1 MRALRRRLT
10 RIVIIFIALFALLAV
25 QETRVQILQ
34 RASIAQRPGNPRRSL
49 TNDYRGTLLDA
60 RGIPLAQ
67 TKGPRRLYS
76 AGPALA
82 QLVGYSSPVYGE
94 SGLEAALD
102 AVLAAPLPPAAG
114 GDVGGFFRSADR
126 TSTRG
131 GGDVVLTLRA
141 DIAKAADAALPQ
153 GIRGAVIVMDP
164 RNGAILAAVNRPT
177 FDPNILGT
185 QWKALRGNP
194 NSPLLNRAFVG
205 LYPPGS
211 TFKMVTGSAAL
222 DSGVVVPADTFTD
235 QGYFTIGNFR
245 VENDRHEVTGTQDL
259 INAFALSSNVDFAQI
274 GIRLGLDGFYD
285 YLRRFH
291 VGDDPQVA
299 VPAARDEV
307 PPKETVSL
315 SELAQ
320 MSFGQG
326 GLAVT
331 PLRMALVASTIA
343 NHGVMMRP
351 QLVKQFRFGGGRSL
365 DVPAGIWERVMSQTT
380 ADEMRTMM
388 IAVVRNGTGTAARI
402 PGVTVA
408 GKTGT
413 GTHIGAPPDAWF
425 VCFAPAEHP
434 RLVVAVIVEDA
445 GYGGAVAA
453 PIARDILN
461 AILPMYQQ

>member
-1 MRALRRRLT
+1 MRRRLG
-10 RIVIIFIALFALLAV
+10 RIVLVFIALFVLLAV
-25 QETRVQILQ
+25 QEVRVQIIQ
-34 RASIAQRPGNPRRSL
+34 RTSIAQRAGNPRRSL
-49 TNDYRGTLLDA
+49 TNEFRGALLDA
-60 RGIPLAQ
+60 SGAALAL
-67 TKGPRRLYS
+67 TKGTRRVYP

-82 QLVGYSSPVYGE
+82 QLVGYSSPFYGE
-94 SGLEAALD
+94 SGLESALD
-102 AVLAAPLPPAAG
+102 SVLAAPLQSAG
-114 GDVGGFFRSADR
+114 GADVSDFFRR
-126 TSTRG
+126 NGQTSTRM

-141 DIAKAADAALPQ
+141 DIARAADAALPPDV
-153 GIRGAVIVMDP
+153 RGAAIVMDP
-164 RNGAILAAVNRPT
+164 RSGAILAAVNRPT
-177 FDPNILGT
+177 FDPNTLNV
-185 QWKALRGNP
+185 QWRTLRSNP
-194 NSPLLNRAFVG
+194 NSPLLDRAFAG

-211 TFKMVTGSAAL
+211 TFKMVTASAAL
-222 DSGVVVPADTFTD
+222 DSGVVVPTDTFVD
-235 QGYFTIGNFR
+235 PGYFSIGPFR
-245 VENDRHEVTGTQDL
+245 VENDKREITGTQDM

-274 GIRLGLDGFYD
+274 GLRLGLDGFYD
-285 YLRRFH
+285 YLHRFH

-307 PPKETVSL
+307 PPKESVSP

-343 NHGVMMRP
+343 NGGVMMRP
-351 QLVKQFRFGGGRSL
+351 QLVKQFRYGGGGHSV
-365 DVPAGIWERVMSQTT
+365 DVPPVVWERVMSQTT
-380 ADEMRTMM
+380 ADEVRTMM

-413 GTHIGAPPDAWF
+413 GTHTGAPPDAWF

-445 GYGGAVAA
+445 GYGGTVSA
-453 PIARDILN
+453 PIAR
-461 AILPMYQQ
+461 AILADALKLYRQ

>member
-1 MRALRRRLT
+1 MRGRLT
-10 RIVIIFIALFALLAV
+10 RVVLVFIALFALLAV
-25 QETRVQILQ
+25 QEIRVQIMQ
-34 RASIAQRPGNPRRSL
+34 RASITQRPGNPRRSL
-49 TNDYRGTLLDA
+49 TNEFRGALIDA
-60 RGIPLAQ
+60 RGIALAQ
-67 TKGPRRLYS
+67 TKGSRRLYA

-102 AVLAAPLPPAAG
+102 SVLAAPLPAAAAA
-114 GDVGGFFRSADR
+114 DVGSFFRRQGQTPTR
-126 TSTRG
+126 T

-141 DIAKAADAALPQ
+141 DIAKAADSALPQ
-153 GIRGAVIVMDP
+153 GIRGAAIVMDP

-177 FDPNILGT
+177 FDPNVLGT
-185 QWKALRGNP
+185 RWKALRANP
-194 NSPLLNRAFVG
+194 GSPLLDRALSG

-211 TFKMVTGSAAL
+211 TFKMVTASAAL
-222 DSGVVVPADTFTD
+222 DSGVVVTTDTFTD
-235 QGYFTIGNFR
+235 PGYFAIGSFR
-245 VENDRHEVTGTQDL
+245 VENDRHEITGTQDL
-259 INAFALSSNVDFAQI
+259 IHAFALSSNVDFAQI
-274 GIRLGLDGFYD
+274 GLRLGLDGFYD
-285 YLRRFH
+285 YLHRFH

-307 PPKETVSL
+307 PAKETVSQ

-351 QLVKQFRFGGGRSL
+351 QLVKEFRFEGGRAL
-365 DVPAGIWERVMSQTT
+365 DVPAGIWERVMSPTT

-388 IAVVRNGTGTAARI
+388 IAVVRSGTGTAARI

-453 PIARDILN
+453 PIARDILS
-461 AILPMYQQ
+461 AVLPMYQK

>member
-1 MRALRRRLT
+1 MRFRLT
-10 RIVIIFIALFALLAV
+10 RVVVVFIALFALLAI
-25 QETRVQILQ
+25 QEIRVQIVQ
-34 RASIAQRPGNPRRSL
+34 RAAISQRPGNPRRSL
-49 TNDYRGTLLDA
+49 TNDFRGALLDA
-60 RGIPLAQ
+60 RGVPLAQ
-67 TKGPRRLYS
+67 TKGVRRLYS
-76 AGPALA
+76 AGTALA

-102 AVLAAPLPPAAG
+102 SVLAAPLPAAG
-114 GDVGGFFRSADR
+114 GADIGGFFRPVGQ
-126 TSTRG
+126 TSTRT

-141 DIAKAADAALPQ
+141 DIAKAVNDALPQ
-153 GIRGAVIVMDP
+153 GVRGAAIVMDP

-185 QWKALRGNP
+185 QWKALRSNP
-194 NSPLLNRAFVG
+194 NSPLLDRAFAG

-222 DSGVVVPADTFTD
+222 DSGVVVPTDSFTD
-235 QGYFTIGNFR
+235 PGYFAIGPFK
-245 VENDRHEVTGTQDL
+245 VENDRHEVTGTQNL
-259 INAFALSSNVDFAQI
+259 VNAFALSSNVDFAQI

-285 YLRRFH
+285 YLHRFH

-307 PPKETVSL
+307 PLKETVSP

-343 NHGVMMRP
+343 NHGIMMRP
-351 QLVKQFRFGGGRSL
+351 QLVKQFRFGPGRAL
-365 DVPAGIWERVMSQTT
+365 DVPPAVWERVMSLTT

-413 GTHIGAPPDAWF
+413 GTHVGAPPDAWF

-453 PIARDILN
+453 PVARDILTS
-461 AILPMYQQ
+461 ILPMYQQ

>member
-1 MRALRRRLT
+1 MRSRLT
-10 RIVIIFIALFALLAV
+10 RVVVVFIALFALVAV
-25 QETRVQILQ
+25 QEIRVQIVQ
-34 RASIAQRPGNPRRSL
+34 RSTISQRPGNPRRSL
-49 TNDYRGTLLDA
+49 TNDYRGALLDA
-60 RGIPLAQ
+60 RGVPLAQ
-67 TKGPRRLYS
+67 TKGVRRLYS
-76 AGPALA
+76 AGTALA

-102 AVLAAPLPPAAG
+102 SVLAAPLPAAG
-114 GDVGGFFRSADR
+114 GADIGGFFRPVGQ
-126 TSTRG
+126 TSTRT

-141 DIAKAADAALPQ
+141 DIAKAVDDALPP
-153 GIRGAVIVMDP
+153 GVRGAAIVMDP

-185 QWKALRGNP
+185 QWKALRSNP
-194 NSPLLNRAFVG
+194 NSPLLDRAFAG

-222 DSGVVVPADTFTD
+222 DSGVVVTTDTFTD
-235 QGYFTIGNFR
+235 PGYFAIGSFK
-245 VENDRHEVTGTQDL
+245 VENDRHEVTGTQNL
-259 INAFALSSNVDFAQI
+259 VNAFALSSNVDFAQI

-285 YLRRFH
+285 YLHRFH

-307 PPKETVSL
+307 PLKETVSP

-343 NHGVMMRP
+343 NHGIMMRP
-351 QLVKQFRFGGGRSL
+351 QLVKQFRFGPGHAL
-365 DVPAGIWERVMSQTT
+365 DVPPAVWERVMSLTT

-402 PGVTVA
+402 SGVTVA

-413 GTHIGAPPDAWF
+413 GTHVGAPPDAWF

-453 PIARDILN
+453 PVARDILTS
-461 AILPMYQQ
+461 ILPMYQQ

>member
-1 MRALRRRLT
+1 MRSRLT
-10 RIVIIFIALFALLAV
+10 RVVVVFIALFALLAV
-25 QETRVQILQ
+25 QEIRVQIVQ
-34 RASIAQRPGNPRRSL
+34 RATISQRPGNPRRSL
-49 TNDYRGTLLDA
+49 TNDFRGALLDA
-60 RGIPLAQ
+60 RGVPLAQ
-67 TKGPRRLYS
+67 TKGVRRLYS
-76 AGPALA
+76 AGTALA

-102 AVLAAPLPPAAG
+102 SVLAAPLPAAG
-114 GDVGGFFRSADR
+114 GADLGGFFRPVGQA
-126 TSTRG
+126 STRS

-141 DIAKAADAALPQ
+141 DIAKAVDDALPQ
-153 GIRGAVIVMDP
+153 GVRGAAIVMDP

-185 QWKALRGNP
+185 QWKALRSNP
-194 NSPLLNRAFVG
+194 NSPLLDRAFAG

-222 DSGVVVPADTFTD
+222 DSGVVVPTDSFTD
-235 QGYFTIGNFR
+235 PGYFAIGPFK
-245 VENDRHEVTGTQDL
+245 VENDRHEVTGTQNL
-259 INAFALSSNVDFAQI
+259 VNAFALSSNVDFAQI

-285 YLRRFH
+285 YLHRFH

-307 PPKETVSL
+307 PLKETVSP

-343 NHGVMMRP
+343 NHGIMMRP
-351 QLVKQFRFGGGRSL
+351 QLVKQFRFGPGRAL
-365 DVPAGIWERVMSQTT
+365 DVPPAVWERVMSLTT

-413 GTHIGAPPDAWF
+413 GTHVGAPPDAWF

-453 PIARDILN
+453 PVARDILTS
-461 AILPMYQQ
+461 ILPMYQQ

>member
-1 MRALRRRLT
+1 MRSRLT
-10 RIVIIFIALFALLAV
+10 RVVVVFIALFALLAV
-25 QETRVQILQ
+25 QEIRVQIVQ
-34 RASIAQRPGNPRRSL
+34 RATISQRPGNPRRSL
-49 TNDYRGTLLDA
+49 TNDYRGALLDA
-60 RGIPLAQ
+60 RGVPLAQ
-67 TKGPRRLYS
+67 TKGVRRLYS
-76 AGPALA
+76 AGTALA

-102 AVLAAPLPPAAG
+102 SVLAAPLPAAG
-114 GDVGGFFRSADR
+114 GADIGGFFRPVGQ
-126 TSTRG
+126 TSTRT

-141 DIAKAADAALPQ
+141 DIAKAVDDALPP
-153 GIRGAVIVMDP
+153 GVRGAAIVMDP

-185 QWKALRGNP
+185 QWKALRSNP
-194 NSPLLNRAFVG
+194 NSPLLDRAFAG

-222 DSGVVVPADTFTD
+222 DSGVVVPTDTFTD
-235 QGYFTIGNFR
+235 PGYFAIGSFK
-245 VENDRHEVTGTQDL
+245 VENDRHEVTGTQNL
-259 INAFALSSNVDFAQI
+259 VNAFALSSNVDFAQI

-285 YLRRFH
+285 YLHRFH

-307 PPKETVSL
+307 PLKETVSP

-343 NHGVMMRP
+343 NHGIMMRP
-351 QLVKQFRFGGGRSL
+351 QLVKQFRFGPGHAL
-365 DVPAGIWERVMSQTT
+365 DVPPAVWERVMSLTT

-402 PGVTVA
+402 SGVTVA

-413 GTHIGAPPDAWF
+413 GTHVGAPPDAWF

-453 PIARDILN
+453 PVARDILTS
-461 AILPMYQQ
+461 ILPMYQQ

>member
-1 MRALRRRLT
+1 MRRRLG
-10 RIVIIFIALFALLAV
+10 RIVLAFIVLFVLLAV
-25 QETRVQILQ
+25 QEVRVQILQ
-34 RASIAQRPGNPRRSL
+34 RTSIAQRAGNPRRSL
-49 TNDYRGTLLDA
+49 TNEFRGALLDA
-60 RGIPLAQ
+60 SGAALAQ
-67 TKGPRRLYS
+67 TKGTRRVYPS
-76 AGPALA
+76 GPALA
-82 QLVGYSSPVYGE
+82 QLVGYSSPLYGE

-102 AVLAAPLPPAAG
+102 SVLAAPLQASG
-114 GDVGGFFRSADR
+114 GADASDFFRR
-126 TSTRG
+126 NGLTSTHG

-141 DIAKAADAALPQ
+141 DIARAVDAALPPDV
-153 GIRGAVIVMDP
+153 RGAAIVMDP
-164 RNGAILAAVNRPT
+164 RSGAILAAVNRPT
-177 FDPNILGT
+177 FDPNALGT
-185 QWKALRGNP
+185 VWKTLRANP
-194 NSPLLNRAFVG
+194 NSPLLDRAFAG

-211 TFKMVTGSAAL
+211 TFKMVAASAAL
-222 DSGVVVPADTFTD
+222 DSGVVVPTDTFVD
-235 QGYFTIGNFR
+235 PGYFTIGSFR
-245 VENDRHEVTGTQDL
+245 VENDKREITGTQDMV
-259 INAFALSSNVDFAQI
+259 NAFALSSNVDFAQI
-274 GIRLGLDGFYD
+274 GLRLGLDGFYD
-285 YLRRFH
+285 YLHRFH

-307 PPKETVSL
+307 PPKETVSP

-343 NHGVMMRP
+343 DGGVMMRP
-351 QLVKQFRFGGGRSL
+351 QLVKQFRYSGGRRV
-365 DVPAGIWERVMSQTT
+365 DVPAVVWERVMSQTT
-380 ADEMRTMM
+380 ADEVRTMM

-413 GTHIGAPPDAWF
+413 GTHTGAPPDAWF

-453 PIARDILN
+453 PIAR
-461 AILPMYQQ
+461 AIMADALTMYR